1 MAESLNEIRDRI
13 ASTKKTGQIT
23 KAMQMVSASKLT
35 KSQAHSKQFQ
45 MYANKVRELVTHI
58 VAGQLT
64 EGHSAE
70 ELKQLNPMLVNRPV
84 KRTAYIV
91 ITADGGL
98 VGNYNSSILKQM
110 MTMLQEDHDSS
121 DEYVMI
127 TIGAT
132 GSDFFKTRGIDIAY
146 ELRNLSDQ
154 PSFDEVRKIVN
165 LTTSMYQNEVFDELY
180 VCYNH
185 HVNSLTSQFRVE
197 KMLPISD
204 LDPSEATE
212 YEQEYI
218 FEPSEEEILNQLL
231 PQYAESLIYGAI
243 VDAKTAEH
251 AAGMTAMQT
260 ASDNADNI
268 ISDLSTSYNRARQG
282 AITQEITEIVGGAA
296 ALE

>member
-13 ASTKKTGQIT
+13 ASTRKTGQIT

-45 MYANKVRELVTHI
+45 TYANKVRGLVTHI

-64 EGHSAE
+64 KGHSAE

-110 MTMLQEDHDSS
+110 MTMIQEDHDSS

-127 TIGAT
+127 TIGGT
-132 GSDFFKTRGIDIAY
+132 GADFFKARNIDIAY

-165 LTTSMYQNEVFDELY
+165 LTTSMYQNEIFDELY

-218 FEPSEEEILNQLL
+218 FEPSEEQILDQLL

>member
-13 ASTKKTGQIT
+13 ASTRKTGQIT

-110 MTMLQEDHDSS
+110 MTMLQEDHNSS

-127 TIGAT
+127 TIGGT
-132 GSDFFKTRGIDIAY
+132 GADFFKTRNIDIAY

-218 FEPSEEEILNQLL
+218 FEPSEEQILDQLL

-296 ALE
+296 ASE

>member
-13 ASTKKTGQIT
+13 VSTRKTGQIT

-45 MYANKVRELVTHI
+45 TYANKVRGLVTHI
-58 VAGQLT
+58 AAGQLT
-64 EGHSAE
+64 KGHSAE

-110 MTMLQEDHDSS
+110 MTMIQEDHDSS

-127 TIGAT
+127 TIGGT
-132 GSDFFKTRGIDIAY
+132 GADFFKARNIDIAY

-218 FEPSEEEILNQLL
+218 FEPSEEQILDQLL